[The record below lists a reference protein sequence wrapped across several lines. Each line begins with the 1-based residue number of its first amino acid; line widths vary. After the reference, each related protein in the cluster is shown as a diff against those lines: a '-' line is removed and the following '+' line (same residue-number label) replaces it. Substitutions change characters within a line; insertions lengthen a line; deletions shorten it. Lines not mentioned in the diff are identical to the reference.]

1 MAIPDSKEPE
11 GAGPSWGN
19 ISARHWSRARKGAH
33 GEQIEYYRERS
44 RAPGVAEGGAERNFY
59 CMECDGVIPFEGAPA
74 ACPHCGAAIDEHVK
88 RYFNWVEIAEP
99 GASDAR
105 ALLPLFAAGL
115 IVVLAAAALAW
126 WWLRSAA

>member
-1 MAIPDSKEPE
+1 MPDPESKPPD
-11 GAGPSWGN
+11 GPSWGN
-19 ISARHWSRARKGAH
+19 ISERHWSRARKGAH

-59 CMECDGVIPFEGAPA
+59 CMECDGVIPFDAAPEH
-74 ACPHCGAAIDEHVK
+74 CPHCGVAIDERVK

-99 GASDAR
+99 GSSDAR

-115 IVVLAAAALAW
+115 LVVLAVAALAW
-126 WWLRSAA
+126 WWLGSGA